1 MGSYIITPGGDIGG
15 TVKISGSKNSA
26 LPIMAASLLAESKV
40 ILKNIPRLSDI
51 KNMCLILEAAGSEC
65 IWIDNNT
72 LSITPNTVKS
82 TAIDPTIAGSLRA
95 SFLIIGSLLA
105 KKGKAKIPLPGGC
118 AIGARPIDLHLK
130 GFNAMGASARQGHGY
145 IEVKCKK
152 LIPNDIYLDFPS
164 VGATENIMIAAAYT
178 KGETV
183 IENAATEPEI
193 IDLSVFLTSLGAKI
207 QGAGTET
214 LRINGTPNLKGC
226 EYTIIPDRIE
236 AGTFMT
242 IAASLK
248 HPLRI
253 ENVVCSH
260 LKPVTAKLC
269 EMGFEITENIN
280 STCLCETKIS
290 DIGYKL
296 HSQNSNNLD
305 SIDILPCEKIKSAD
319 IKTLPF
325 PGFPTDMQAQFMSL
339 LSICDG
345 TGIVSETVFENR
357 FMHVPELLR
366 MGAKIKTDGRTAVI
380 DGVKKLSGTKVKA
393 TDLRAGAALVIA
405 ALSATGNTEISGT
418 EHIER
423 GYENFEEKLR
433 NIGIRIEKII
443 D

>member
-1 MGSYIITPGGDIGG
+1 
-15 TVKISGSKNSA
+15 
-26 LPIMAASLLAESKV
+26 
-40 ILKNIPRLSDI
+40 
-51 KNMCLILEAAGSEC
+51 MCLILKSTGSEC
-65 IWIDNNT
+65 VWIDNNT
-72 LSITPNTVKS
+72 LVITPNTSKATS
-82 TAIDPTIAGSLRA
+82 IDPNIAGSLRA

-105 KKGKAKIPLPGGC
+105 KNGKAKIPLPGGC

-130 GFNAMGASARQGHGY
+130 GFKTMGASSRQGHGY
-145 IEVKCKK
+145 IEVKCTK
-152 LIPNDIYLDFPS
+152 LIPSDIYLDFPS
-164 VGATENIMIAAAYT
+164 VGATENIMIAAAHT
-178 KGETV
+178 VGETV

-193 IDLSVFLTSLGAKI
+193 IDLANFLISMGAKI

-214 LRINGTPNLKGC
+214 LHISGTSNLMGC

-242 IAASLK
+242 LAASLK
-248 HPLRI
+248 HPLHI
-253 ENVVCSH
+253 ENVICSH

-269 EMGFEITENIN
+269 EMGFEISENIN
-280 STCLCETKIS
+280 STCLCKTKTT
-290 DIGYKL
+290 DICYTL
-296 HSQNSNNLD
+296 FSQNPNNLE
-305 SIDILPCEKIKSAD
+305 SIDILPCEKVKSAD

-380 DGVKKLSGTKVKA
+380 DGVKRLSGTKVKA

-405 ALSATGNTEISGT
+405 ALSATGNTEIEGT

-423 GYENFEEKLR
+423 GYEKFEEKLR
-433 NIGIRIEKII
+433 NIGIQIEKII